1 MWLCEHV
8 PCSTAHI
15 SIGLQLY
22 GHTIISITTSGQL
35 KIHNPRGGVK
45 TITKTAN

>member
-22 GHTIISITTSGQL
+22 GHTINRLLPPVSV

-45 TITKTAN
+45 NITKTAN